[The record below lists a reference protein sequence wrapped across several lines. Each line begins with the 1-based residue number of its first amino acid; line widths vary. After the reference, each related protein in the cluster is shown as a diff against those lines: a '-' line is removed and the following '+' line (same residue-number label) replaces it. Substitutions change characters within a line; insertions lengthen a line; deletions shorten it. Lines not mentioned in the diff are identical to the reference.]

1 MNNHQ
6 PIKLHNHAI
15 KARPSSRGLRRRL
28 VIGFLIAVIACVMTA
43 WFGLLGWGLIELLR
57 SLGDIGKVLWSTLR

>member
-6 PIKLHNHAI
+6 PVKLHNHAI
-15 KARPSSRGLRRRL
+15 KARPSPQRVGRKL
-28 VIGFLIAVIACVMTA
+28 VIGFLIVVIVCAMTA

-57 SLGDIGKVLWSTLR
+57 SLGKIGERLWSIVH